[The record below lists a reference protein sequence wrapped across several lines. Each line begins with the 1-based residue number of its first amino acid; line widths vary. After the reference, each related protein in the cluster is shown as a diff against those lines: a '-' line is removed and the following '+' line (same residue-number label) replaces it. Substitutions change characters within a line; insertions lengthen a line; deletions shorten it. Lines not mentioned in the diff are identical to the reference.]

1 MHSNIAP
8 LVVQGRRSASSAP
21 DITAIMIGASTPE
34 ELEESVATAEAG
46 ALPLGF
52 HQAVEVGS
60 DEFIPHD
67 RLWVRPVK

>member
-1 MHSNIAP
+1 
-8 LVVQGRRSASSAP
+8 
-21 DITAIMIGASTPE
+21 MIGASTPE